1 MNSKKIIFLFLV
13 MALLFCFNGCSD
25 FWDEVMEDSDTVYVT
40 SSGSCYHKS
49 SCSTIKNSKKKAIS
63 RSSAK
68 SQGYSRCSV
77 CKP

>member
-1 MNSKKIIFLFLV
+1 MNLKKIISFFL
-13 MALLFCFNGCSD
+13 LLSSLLCLQSCSD
-25 FWDEVMEDSDTVYVT
+25 FWDEVMEESDTVYVT